1 MSGKGPAPKTVDDL
15 KNLLG
20 ASVDDIAPIMRVS
33 RGKLF
38 HMCETG
44 EVACKRFDGR
54 VVIIVPK
61 LLEQFGV
68 KSESK
73 A

>member
-38 HMCETG
+38 QMCERG
-44 EVACKRFDGR
+44 EVPCKRYEGR
-54 VVIIVPK
+54 IVICVQA
-61 LLEQFGV
+61 LLRQMGA
-68 KSESK
+68 ES
-73 A
+73 